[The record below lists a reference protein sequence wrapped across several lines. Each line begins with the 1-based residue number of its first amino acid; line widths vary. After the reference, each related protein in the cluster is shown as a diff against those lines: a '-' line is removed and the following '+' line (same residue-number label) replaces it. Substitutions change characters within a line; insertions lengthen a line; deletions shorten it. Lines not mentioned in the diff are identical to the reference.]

1 LTPTGPKQTIVADE
15 NLDERPIIDSHGT
28 ICPGSPVDVDEG
40 IGEDMDSEPLLPP
53 IALADLRSARQARF
67 SGSAT
72 PADNIMRRRDLV
84 YKAPRMRKRSSKKR
98 TRDAAS
104 PSGGNS
110 EQDVKRLRADPVA

>member
-1 LTPTGPKQTIVADE
+1 MGPKQTTIDDD
-15 NLDERPIIDSHGT
+15 NLDDRPVMASHGT

-40 IGEDMDSEPLLPP
+40 IGEDMDSGPVPPP
-53 IALADLRSARQARF
+53 IALADLRAARRARF

-84 YKAPRMRKRSSKKR
+84 YKAPRMRKRSAKKR

-104 PSGGNS
+104 PNDGDS
-110 EQDVKRLRADPVA
+110 ERNVKRQRVDQVA